1 VDVVDEQWTGQPLPQ
16 RKGSPSSP
24 CKYNNSNNNNNIITV
39 GLVPG
44 ERRKRNFNIRF
55 TRNTPVGSLLL
66 FVTRQTFYLVA
77 TVDVIFMRP
86 ALAADTK

>member
-1 VDVVDEQWTGQPLPQ
+1 MDVVDEQWTGQPLRQ

-24 CKYNNSNNNNNIITV
+24 CKYNNSNNNNIITV

-55 TRNTPVGSLLL
+55 TRNTPVASLLL
-66 FVTRQTFYLVA
+66 FVTRQTFYLLA
-77 TVDVIFMRP
+77 TADVIFMRP
-86 ALAADTK
+86 LAADTK